1 MEEFSDVRFKECAV
15 TEFLTAEKVPP
26 TEIHRRMQAVY
37 GDQCVDVST
46 VRRWV
51 RRFRDGEMGQADL
64 SDKTRSGR
72 TVTASDQL
80 HQDGVEELIRG
91 NYRIRQKEI
100 AVVLGISDT
109 LLVFLDCENFVPD
122 GYRACCLMK

>member
-1 MEEFSDVRFKECAV
+1 MEDVSDVLFKQCAV
-15 TEFLTAEKVPP
+15 IEFLTVEKVPP
-26 TEIHRRMQAVY
+26 IEIHRRIQAVY

-51 RRFRDGEMGQADL
+51 RRFKDREMGQADL

-80 HQDGVEELIRG
+80 HQDRAEELIRG
-91 NYRIRQKEI
+91 NRRIKQKETGV
-100 AVVLGISDT
+100 ALGISKERVGHIT
-109 LLVFLDCENFVPD
+109 LDN
-122 GYRACCLMK
+122 KI

>member
-1 MEEFSDVRFKECAV
+1 MEEFSGVRFKQRAV
-15 TEFLTAEKVPP
+15 IEFLTAEKVPP

-51 RRFRDGEMGQADL
+51 RRFKDGELGHADL

-72 TVTASDQL
+72 HVTASDQL
-80 HQDGVEELIRG
+80 HQDRVEELICG
-91 NYRIRQKEI
+91 NSVEKQ
-100 AVVLGISDT
+100 LCS
-109 LLVFLDCENFVPD
+109 FENN
-122 GYRACCLMK
+122 